1 MMEVLIKHDVT
12 IDVDDVD
19 DDEDVVT
26 SQEWPC
32 NV

>member
-1 MMEVLIKHDVT
+1 MEVLIKHDVT

-19 DDEDVVT
+19 KEDVVT

-32 NV
+32 DV